1 MAGRLKDRIALVIG
15 AGSIGPG
22 WGNGKATAVL
32 FAREGA
38 KVFAVDLSGDAAEET
53 VDIIHSEA
61 GDAVAHQADASCAE
75 EIERLTAACLE
86 RWGRIDILHHN
97 VGIVRDGG
105 PVELT
110 LDQWRRVLD
119 VNLTSA
125 FLACKYV
132 LPVMERQ
139 GAGAIVTVGSIA
151 GMRYTGV
158 PYVSYSATKAA
169 LAQLTQSVALQYAPK
184 GIRANCIAPGLM
196 NTPRIRERL
205 PLGHGV
211 SDVHVLAERRDRL
224 CPTGHM
230 GDAWDVANAAVF
242 LASDDA
248 RYITGQT
255 VVVDGGLTAK
265 YA

>member
-1 MAGRLKDRIALVIG
+1 MAARLQGRVAVVIG

-38 KVFAVDLSGDAAEET
+38 SVFAVDLSGDAAEET
-53 VDIIHSEA
+53 VAIIASE
-61 GDAVAHQADASCAE
+61 GGEAVAHQADVSSAE
-75 EIERLTAACLE
+75 DVERVMARCVE
-86 RWGRIDILHHN
+86 RFGRIDVLHHN
-97 VGIVRDGG
+97 VGIERAGG

-110 LDQWRRVLD
+110 LDEWRRVID

-125 FLACKYV
+125 FLACKHV
-132 LPVMERQ
+132 LPIMERQ
-139 GAGAIVTVGSIA
+139 GSGAIVTVGSIA

-158 PYVSYSATKAA
+158 PSVSYSASKAG
-169 LAQLTQSVALQYAPK
+169 LAQLTVNVALQYAAK

-205 PLGHGV
+205 PIDHAHADLTRLWE
-211 SDVHVLAERRDRL
+211 SRDRQ

-230 GDAWDVANAAVF
+230 GDAWDVARAALF
-242 LASDDA
+242 LASDEA

-255 VVVDGGLTAK
+255 LLVDGGITAK

>member
-1 MAGRLKDRIALVIG
+1 MAARLKDRIALVVG
-15 AGSIGPG
+15 AGCIGSG
-22 WGNGKATAVL
+22 WGNGKAAAVL

-38 KVFAVDLSGDAAEET
+38 SVFAVDLSSDAAQET
-53 VDIIHSEA
+53 VEVIRSEGGEA
-61 GDAVAHQADASCAE
+61 YSHQADASCASDVE
-75 EIERLTAACLE
+75 QMIARCVE
-86 RWGRIDILHHN
+86 RWGRIDVLHHN
-97 VGIVRDGG
+97 VGIMREGG

-110 LDQWRRVLD
+110 VDQWQRVLD

-139 GAGAIVTVGSIA
+139 RSGAIVTVGSVA

-158 PYVSYSATKAA
+158 PHVAYSASKAA
-169 LAQLTQSVALQYAPK
+169 LAQLTQSVALQYAAR

-205 PLGHGV
+205 PIGHAC
-211 SDVHVLAERRDRL
+211 SDVQRLSESRDRL

-230 GDAWDVANAAVF
+230 GDPWDVARAALF

-248 RYITGQT
+248 RYVNGHTL
-255 VVVDGGLTAK
+255 VVDGGLTAK